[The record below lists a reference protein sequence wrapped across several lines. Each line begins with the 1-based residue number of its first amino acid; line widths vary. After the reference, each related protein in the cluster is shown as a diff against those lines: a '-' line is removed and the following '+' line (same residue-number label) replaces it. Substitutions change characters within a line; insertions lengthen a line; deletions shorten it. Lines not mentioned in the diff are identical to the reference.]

1 MKTRSIE
8 WSARAQK
15 PVRPAC
21 TLLIPERL
29 TPYLRKRKRK
39 HGGLLRY
46 LQHLLRQAPAYRAAG
61 LIPNVQRTT
70 RYYQRPHQQLERW
83 HVRIPAH
90 HWTELRC
97 LAGGSGVTMAH
108 MFVLL
113 MKAEKGGAL
122 ERLRRFWG
130 ANAVPTLVWEKIGFR
145 EARVKPGLETRR
157 HTRLFVSRAPPEG

>member
-1 MKTRSIE
+1 MMAKPIE
-8 WSARAQK
+8 WSARAHK

-29 TPYLRKRKRK
+29 APYLRKRKRK
-39 HGGLLRY
+39 HGGVLRY
-46 LQHLLRQAPAYRAAG
+46 LQHLLLQAPAYRAAG

-70 RYYQRPHQQLERW
+70 RYYQRPRQQLQRW

-113 MKAEKGGAL
+113 MKAERSGAL
-122 ERLRRFWG
+122 EQLRRYWG
-130 ANAVPTLVWEKIGFR
+130 ASAVPTLIWKKIGFW
-145 EARVKPGLETRR
+145 EARVEPDLETRR
-157 HTRLFVSRAPPEG
+157 YTQLFVQRAPP